1 VGAAI
6 HSTGH
11 SAACRIVTSQSA
23 PVQMWLFGYVY
34 KRYCLRTMSSPNNT
48 SSSSDTESDGDILFT
63 PDFNINSGIQP
74 YRFEPVRDSESSS
87 SSASDSDS
95 GEQNP
100 GENEEPEMAATGHDR
115 TQDASSWCICDRCRT
130 FPKVEECQCC
140 QESMNVK
147 RKLVCDEAPEDD
159 SRQYKCI
166 TETPRFQWLVIDRE
180 ALHVA
185 GLTMSTAYGTRL
197 PDPLTDE

>member
-1 VGAAI
+1 
-6 HSTGH
+6 
-11 SAACRIVTSQSA
+11 
-23 PVQMWLFGYVY
+23 
-34 KRYCLRTMSSPNNT
+34 MSSPNST
-48 SSSSDTESDGDILFT
+48 SSSSDTESDGEILFT

-100 GENEEPEMAATGHDR
+100 GENENPEMAATGDDR